1 MRIVMFSCIVLLM
14 VSCKTT
20 TYYVVRHAEKE
31 TSNTMA
37 SDVPLSEAGR
47 QRAIALKE
55 LLQNESIQHIYS
67 TDFLRTRQTA
77 QPLADAKNISI
88 EVYDYR
94 DASFIPML
102 KRLQKNTLVV
112 GHSNTIDDVVNGLL
126 GRKVIPGDLPET
138 VYGDLF
144 IVKRKGKK
152 YSFTKSHFGTVSGV
166 QK

>member
-1 MRIVMFSCIVLLM
+1 MFSCIVFLM

-88 EVYDYR
+88 
-94 DASFIPML
+94 
-102 KRLQKNTLVV
+102 
-112 GHSNTIDDVVNGLL
+112 
-126 GRKVIPGDLPET
+126 
-138 VYGDLF
+138 
-144 IVKRKGKK
+144 
-152 YSFTKSHFGTVSGV
+152 
-166 QK
+166 